1 MGKADITEKTLLD
14 YNDVFSDIVNV
25 LLFNGDRIVQESDLR
40 PTRMRSQYKAD
51 DGEVHEQERDVSKLI
66 EKQGVIMSLV
76 GFENQTKQERF
87 MPVRLIGYDGQS
99 YRSQLLAKRAKRV
112 YPVISIVLY
121 FGTDRW
127 RYSRHLDEVID
138 ISDNLRPFVSD
149 YEMKNLYEI
158 AFLTPEQ
165 VSMFR
170 SDFRYVADYFVQ
182 KRIDHNY
189 KPSPDTIKHVD
200 ETLKLMSILTGDD
213 RFNRAVKAVPDSRK
227 GENSMEAILDR
238 IEARGKEQGEI
249 IGEDNHAIKVY
260 NNCLNRGMSE
270 KDAIAISE
278 ISDSALQ
285 RARKGRQNKV

>member
-1 MGKADITEKTLLD
+1 MGKADITEKTLL
-14 YNDVFSDIVNV
+14 
-25 LLFNGDRIVQESDLR
+25 
-40 PTRMRSQYKAD
+40 
-51 DGEVHEQERDVSKLI
+51 
-66 EKQGVIMSLV
+66 
-76 GFENQTKQERF
+76 
-87 MPVRLIGYDGQS
+87 
-99 YRSQLLAKRAKRV
+99 
-112 YPVISIVLY
+112 
-121 FGTDRW
+121 
-127 RYSRHLDEVID
+127 
-138 ISDNLRPFVSD
+138 
-149 YEMKNLYEI
+149 
-158 AFLTPEQ
+158 
-165 VSMFR
+165 
-170 SDFRYVADYFVQ
+170 
-182 KRIDHNY
+182 DHNY